1 MAMSSGD
8 VNSTELIAAL
18 INQKE
23 SLVEGILHAQ
33 EMIDGS
39 VTLIIMNRDGSLIA
53 ARDKMGR
60 LPILIGHD
68 DNGYCV
74 SFESFAYQKLGYHD
88 EYELGP
94 GEIVRITPDG
104 YETLSPA
111 RDKMKICAFLWVYY
125 GYPELQLRGRQRGGH
140 ALSQRRDHGARRGR
154 PRLPA
159 RRGLRGRRARLG
171 RAPRHRLRQRS
182 AGRPSPAPSSS
193 TPPPGRARSCRA
205 TRRCATTSPR

>member
-1 MAMSSGD
+1 
-8 VNSTELIAAL
+8 
-18 INQKE
+18 
-23 SLVEGILHAQ
+23 
-33 EMIDGS
+33 MIDGS

-125 GYPELQLRGRQRGGH
+125 GYPNSNYEGVNVEVMRYRNGEIM
-140 ALSQRRDHGARRGR
+140 ARDE
-154 PRLPA
+154 PPA
-159 RRGLRGRRARLG
+159 AACPTWTSWPACPTRACPTPS
-171 RAPRHRLRQRS
+171 ATPTS
-182 AGRPSPAPSSS
+182 AGRPSPVPSSS